1 MTRKSIAA
9 AGVIAAV
16 AGFASA
22 GPITATFTAD
32 NHYAIF
38 TRSHNTFSLVSG
50 NETGASGSTG
60 GYNWSAAETHLFDAT
75 GWVYIA
81 AWSDKSVAQGLIG
94 QLTTASETILSG
106 DLRWD
111 VLSTGV
117 DRTTGD
123 PYPTVAEMT
132 SWVLAGDDEYAWES
146 PHIGGANG
154 LAPWGTIAGVSGTA
168 RWMWR
173 NSEEVSNPLLGGNDH
188 GELLIFRIPVSAI
201 PAPGPIALAGLGGLM
216 LARRRRS

>member
-1 MTRKSIAA
+1 MIRTTAA
-9 AGVIAAV
+9 AIVAAV
-16 AGFASA
+16 AGVASA

-38 TRSHNTFSLVSG
+38 TRAHNTFSFVGG
-50 NETGASGSTG
+50 NETGSAGTSGA
-60 GYNWSAAETHLFDAT
+60 YNWSAAETHTFDAT

-94 QLTTASETILSG
+94 QLNTSSETILSG

-111 VLSTGV
+111 VLSTGF

-154 LAPWGTIAGVSGTA
+154 IAPWGTIADVSSTA

-173 NSEEVSNPLLGGNDH
+173 ASESVADPLQGGNDH
-188 GELLIFRIPVSAI
+188 GELLIFRIPVTAV
-201 PAPGPIALAGLGGLM
+201 PAPGPIALASIGGLM